1 MADTPSSFFTQA
13 TIDIFNE
20 QTRDLPRDQIYDTRD
35 CDSVSSHI
43 TRAMCTDFTGKD
55 DAISRAS
62 QDKVCAKDLCIAIC
76 GCLWVY
82 RARRIAKAT
91 TIEKYTNKAATVTR
105 PRPPGKLVRH
115 MVDEHRKYAEE
126 PITATSPLFTV
137 GNGIGTCDLPPQ
149 FAYFFQFSH
158 LSATRN
164 LLCLDL
170 DETLVCSKQ
179 RTPQTRESEDFYVV
193 VEQRGKRYEFSVVKR
208 PGLDVFLVTL
218 AELYDLAIFTY
229 AIKEYGDKI
238 VNVID
243 PNRLIKYRMYRQHC
257 VKYLVD
263 KRHVIVKDLSR
274 VGKPHSSILLIDN
287 SASTGIWQQNNFL
300 LVPSFYGDDQD
311 RVLYELRELL
321 EGISKC
327 KDFYTEIQGLRS
339 VM

>member
-1 MADTPSSFFTQA
+1 MSNTSPTFSTQTVIDT
-13 TIDIFNE
+13 FND
-20 QTRDLPRDQIYDTRD
+20 QTRDLPRDQIYDIRD

-43 TRAMCTDFTGKD
+43 IREMPIDSMRTEDPA
-55 DAISRAS
+55 SSAS
-62 QDKVCAKDLCIAIC
+62 QDSIDAMDLCGAIC
-76 GCLWVY
+76 SCLWVY
-82 RARRIAKAT
+82 RARRRAKAA
-91 TIEKYTNKAATVTR
+91 TIEKYTDKAATVTR

-115 MVDEHRKYAEE
+115 IVDEHRKYAEE

-137 GNGIGTCDLPPQ
+137 GNGVGTCDLPPQ
-149 FAYFFQFSH
+149 LAYFFQFSH

-179 RTPQTRESEDFYVV
+179 RTPQTRETEDFYVV

-208 PGLDVFLVTL
+208 PGLDVFLISL

-238 VNVID
+238 VNIID

-287 SASTGIWQQNNFL
+287 SASTGIWQRNNFL

-311 RVLYELRELL
+311 KVLYELKELL

>member
-1 MADTPSSFFTQA
+1 MLSTPSEFAIQS
-13 TIDIFNE
+13 TIDVFNE
-20 QTRDLPRDQIYDTRD
+20 QTRDLPRDQIYDIKD
-35 CDSVSSHI
+35 YDSVSSHI
-43 TRAMCTDFTGKD
+43 TREVPLESIRTN
-55 DAISRAS
+55 SPPPSPS
-62 QDKVCAKDLCIAIC
+62 QSKVSAKDLCSAIC

-82 RARRIAKAT
+82 KARRLARAA
-91 TIEKYTNKAATVTR
+91 TIEKYTNKASVVTR
-105 PRPPGKLVRH
+105 PRPPVRLIRH

-137 GNGIGTCDLPPQ
+137 GNGVGTCDLPPQ

-179 RTPQTRESEDFYVV
+179 RTAQTRENEDFYVV

-208 PGLDVFLVTL
+208 PGLDVFLVSL

-238 VNVID
+238 VNIID

-287 SASTGIWQQNNFL
+287 SASTGIWQRNNFL
-300 LVPSFYGDDQD
+300 LVPSFYGDEQD
-311 RVLYELRELL
+311 RVLYELKELL

-327 KDFYTEIQGLRS
+327 KDFYTEIQSLRS

>member
-1 MADTPSSFFTQA
+1 MSDASLLFSAQSLIDT
-13 TIDIFNE
+13 FNE
-20 QTRDLPRDQIYDTRD
+20 QTRDLPKDQIYDMKD

-43 TRAMCTDFTGKD
+43 LREVPIDSITTEDTVL
-55 DAISRAS
+55 SAS
-62 QDKVCAKDLCIAIC
+62 QDKISAKDLCSAIC
-76 GCLWVY
+76 SCIWIY
-82 RARRIAKAT
+82 RARRRAKAA
-91 TIEKYTNKAATVTR
+91 TIENYTNKAAIVTR

-115 MVDEHRKYAEE
+115 MVDEYRKYAEE

-137 GNGIGTCDLPPQ
+137 GNGVGTCDLPPQ
-149 FAYFFQFSH
+149 LAYFFQFSH

-179 RTPQTRESEDFYVV
+179 RTPETRETEDFYIA

-208 PGLDVFLVTL
+208 PGLDVFLVSL

-229 AIKEYGDKI
+229 AIKEYGDRI
-238 VNVID
+238 VNIID

-287 SASTGIWQQNNFL
+287 SASTGIWQRNNFL
-300 LVPSFYGDDQD
+300 LVPSFYGGDQD
-311 RVLYELRELL
+311 RVLYELKELL
-321 EGISKC
+321 EGLSKC